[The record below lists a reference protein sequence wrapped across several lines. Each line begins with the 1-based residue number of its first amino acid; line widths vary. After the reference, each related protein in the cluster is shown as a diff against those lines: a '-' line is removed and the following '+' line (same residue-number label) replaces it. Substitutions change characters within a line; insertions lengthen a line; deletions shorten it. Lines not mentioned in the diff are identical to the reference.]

1 MKKKA
6 ILVVSFGTSHLDTME
21 KTIQVMET
29 EIEQRYPEYQVYR
42 AFTSQMIIQ
51 ILKKAKAPGGCFFI
65 RNVKETMEQMLQDGI
80 KTVIVQPTHI
90 INGYENDKML
100 EDIRAF
106 SGKFEA
112 IRVGAPMLSSTED
125 YKKAIHAL
133 IEDVKLEEN
142 ETLILMGHGTE
153 HHANSAYPALEY
165 ILQTL
170 GYTHIHVATVE
181 GYPELKDVLKKIEE
195 KRVKKVALLPFM
207 FVAGEHAKNDMAGE
221 EDSWKCELEAAGY
234 QVRPIL
240 KGLGEFPSIRNIF
253 LEHLEEVL

>member
-6 ILVVSFGTSHLDTME
+6 ILVVSFGTSHMDTLE

-29 EIEQRYPEYQVYR
+29 EIEQRYPEYRVYR
-42 AFTSQMIIQ
+42 AFTSQRIIDK
-51 ILKKAKAPGGCFFI
+51 LKRTETLFV
-65 RNVKETMEQMLQDGI
+65 RNVKEALAKMLEDGI

-90 INGYENDKML
+90 INGFENDQML

-106 SGKFEA
+106 SGRFEA
-112 IRVGAPMLSSTED
+112 IRVGAPMLTRTED

-133 IEDVKLEEN
+133 IEDVRLEEN
-142 ETLILMGHGTE
+142 EILILMGHGTE
-153 HHANSAYPALEY
+153 HHANAAYPALEY

-170 GYTHIHVATVE
+170 GYVHIHVATVE
-181 GYPELKDVLKKIEE
+181 GYPELKDVMNKIEE
-195 KRVKKVALLPFM
+195 KHIKKVALLPFM
-207 FVAGEHAKNDMAGE
+207 FVAGDHAKNDMAGE
-221 EDSWKCELEAAGY
+221 EDSWKQELTAAGY

-240 KGLGEFPSIRNIF
+240 KGLGELPSIRSIF